1 MEKAVAKVPPMPV
14 ENLAGPGQPQMD
26 PRIAARLS
34 DIGGSAGGGSP
45 VPVTP
50 AAASSEHP
58 PVRPVLPDMTG
69 PSALSKDLTPTT
81 LVASRATEIP
91 NPRFTIEQGRVLQCT
106 QQTKIN
112 TSFPGGVTAILPE
125 GVRGETGDVTLLD
138 PGSRVFGT
146 IEHGM
151 INGLDRAFVL
161 WQNITTPVMYD
172 PDGTPRQLRVTVN
185 SPAADQLG
193 QGGLMAT
200 SIATYLRKFGA
211 AIAFSLLQGEPS
223 RRAPAALASGGG
235 GSGSLNSNYLNFQ
248 SGDQV
253 ASQALSAT
261 VNIPDVLTRDQGL
274 PCSIF
279 VSARSRR
286 RRLQA
291 EGALMS
297 SLTLTSLLEPLQLYF
312 GDPGVEEII
321 VNRPGEVWIWRA
333 GVFECHEIVLDADD
347 IIDIGI
353 VAGAHRRQ
361 DIGPDK
367 PLLATDLQGLGRLQV
382 VLPNCV
388 AESKPARRPPWQH
401 LLPVA
406 GRARR
411 GRAVQC
417 DPAASGGSDRGGRA
431 VAAALPRC
439 GLGDVP
445 AARRCSPARRSW
457 RAAGRRPA
465 RRPWPRA

>member
-1 MEKAVAKVPPMPV
+1 MSDQPPTSPVDSATPVAGAKPPLSSMKIGLLVCAGAGVLMIGPHAFNWIRGATQPEPKQVAEPAAGPGQKYTPPALPTDEKPKVERAVAKVPPMPV

-69 PSALSKDLTPTT
+69 TSALSKNLTPTT

-193 QGGLMAT
+193 QGGLDGDVNRH
-200 SIATYLRKFGA
+200 YLRKFGA
-211 AIAFSLLQGEPS
+211 AIAFSLLQGGLQ
-223 RRAPAALASGGG
+223 AGTAALASGGG
-235 GSGSLNSNYLNFQ
+235 GSGNLNSNYLNFQ

-279 VSARSRR
+279 VMRD
-286 RRLQA
+286 L
-291 EGALMS
+291 
-297 SLTLTSLLEPLQLYF
+297 
-312 GDPGVEEII
+312 VI
-321 VNRPGEVWIWRA
+321 
-333 GVFECHEIVLDADD
+333 DAYKLK
-347 IIDIGI
+347 
-353 VAGAHRRQ
+353 VR
-361 DIGPDK
+361 
-367 PLLATDLQGLGRLQV
+367 
-382 VLPNCV
+382 
-388 AESKPARRPPWQH
+388 
-401 LLPVA
+401 
-406 GRARR
+406 
-411 GRAVQC
+411 
-417 DPAASGGSDRGGRA
+417 
-431 VAAALPRC
+431 
-439 GLGDVP
+439 
-445 AARRCSPARRSW
+445 
-457 RAAGRRPA
+457 
-465 RRPWPRA
+465 